1 MIVVLTDGEDTC
13 GGSPCHVARALH
25 AVAEQLTI
33 HVIGLDVKVPNAKDA
48 GSMAKAQCF
57 ADYNGRLYLAPETA
71 EDLISALQRTLGC
84 PMMSQHGLDH

>member
-1 MIVVLTDGEDTC
+1 VIVVLTDGEDTC

-33 HVIGLDVKVPNAKDA
+33 HVIGLDVKGSNATNA

-57 ADYNGRLYLAPETA
+57 ADYNGGLYLAPETA
-71 EDLISALQRTLGC
+71 EDLIAALQRTLGC
-84 PMMSQHGLDH
+84 PMMSEEGVH